1 MPRFDQTD
9 EMGMHAIGGTHFQFS
24 AKKIDTLGATE
35 YTLALLVIDRSGSVG
50 GYEHLINKAV
60 QEVVKSCRR
69 SPRADNLLLR
79 VVTFDN
85 LVDEFHGFK
94 ALMDCNEADYAS
106 VCQPRGAT
114 ALYDATYNAVMSAV
128 QYGKD
133 LVDND
138 FAVNCALFVITDGE
152 DNRSKVSRKM
162 VADALDDAR
171 RSEALESIMPILI
184 GVGCTA
190 DEQQGLG
197 SYLQSFKDEAG
208 FQQYVYI
215 DRADEKKLA
224 KLGGFISQ
232 SISSQSQALGTGGA
246 SKSLTF

>member
-1 MPRFDQTD
+1 MPRFDADQMD
-9 EMGMHAIGGTHFQFS
+9 NHSIGGTHFQFS

-35 YTLALLVIDRSGSVG
+35 YTLVLLIIDRSGSVG
-50 GYEHLINKAV
+50 GFDHLINKAV

-79 VVTFDN
+79 VIIFDSS
-85 LVDEFHGFK
+85 VDEFHGFK

-106 VCQPRGAT
+106 VCVPRGAT

-133 LVDND
+133 LVSND
-138 FAVNCALFVITDGE
+138 FAVNCALFAITDGE
-152 DNRSKVSRKM
+152 DNSSTATRKM
-162 VADALDDAR
+162 VAQALADAR
-171 RSEALESIMPILI
+171 RSEALESIMPVLI
-184 GVGCTA
+184 GVGYAA

-197 SYLQSFKDEAG
+197 TYLQSFKDEAG
-208 FQQYVYI
+208 FQQYVFI

-232 SISSQSQALGTGGA
+232 SISSQSQALGSGGA
-246 SKSLTF
+246 SQSLTF